1 MSEIF
6 FLIFRS
12 NYLLFSWKPFIFGI
26 IIKYVIILTPYSMII
41 LLNTH
46 TNHYSQEVSFTLH
59 WKLQYGEILNE

>member
-12 NYLLFSWKPFIFGI
+12 NYLLFSWKPFIFGAM
-26 IIKYVIILTPYSMII
+26 IKYVINLIPDNMII
-41 LLNTH
+41 LLNAH

-59 WKLQYGEILNE
+59 WNLQYGEILNE